1 MSKEST
7 ISKWI
12 AYVFLII
19 LCLIWTIPL
28 FFGFMTSFRSQTEI
42 VSAGFRMLPVDWI
55 LENYIA
61 ILNKEAREAKK
72 KRVFDRAFQTKIADE
87 FYDELITYVEHLVA
101 RRELESAT
109 YSADLAPDY
118 D

>member
-1 MSKEST
+1 MKQKKTPMRKSLVSNEQFPK
-7 ISKWI
+7 KYLLRI
-12 AYVFLII
+12 AYNKE
-19 LCLIWTIPL
+19 
-28 FFGFMTSFRSQTEI
+28 GEI
-42 VSAGFRMLPVDWI
+42 SIDPSGKAHGRGA
-55 LENYIA
+55 YIA

>member
-1 MSKEST
+1 MKQKKTPMRKSLVSNEQFPK
-7 ISKWI
+7 KDLLRI
-12 AYVFLII
+12 AYNKE
-19 LCLIWTIPL
+19 
-28 FFGFMTSFRSQTEI
+28 GEI
-42 VSAGFRMLPVDWI
+42 SIDPSGKAHGRGA
-55 LENYIA
+55 YIA

-101 RRELESAT
+101 RRELGSAT